1 MDFEF
6 GLAVQVLAQYRELT
20 CLLFLLY
27 SCIINIIN
35 TMKKTEVLLAILG
48 ILIFGKFVSAQGL
61 PLTAKNLKVVDK
73 KAKIGDIVSQTKKG
87 LVRSSVPYDKNI
99 IGVVGEKPIIIF
111 NRPTTTTLPIV
122 VWGETLVRVSS
133 EKGQIK
139 KGDFITS
146 SNKPGVGQKAT
157 EPGLVIG
164 RATEDLRGKEGLI
177 TAIVNIQYINPESST
192 PNNIVGKIISGLEKA
207 KNIPKWLRYIFALL
221 VGAGSF
227 IIGFFSLVKAL
238 REGITGIS
246 RNPLARKSIITA
258 MVFNLIGILILTM
271 AGLGLSLFVIL
282 YI

>member
-1 MDFEF
+1 MD
-6 GLAVQVLAQYRELT
+6 
-20 CLLFLLY
+20 
-27 SCIINIIN
+27 IINKIN
-35 TMKKTEVLLAILG
+35 KMKKIKVLLVILG
-48 ILIFGKFVSAQGL
+48 ILTFGKFVSAQGL
-61 PLTAKNLKVVDK
+61 PLTAKNLKVVDE
-73 KAKIGDIVSQTKKG
+73 KAKVGDIISQTENG

-99 IGVVGEKPIIIF
+99 IGVVGENPIMIF
-111 NRPTTTTLPIV
+111 NKATTTTLPIV
-122 VWGETLVRVSS
+122 IWGETLVRVSN
-133 EKGQIK
+133 ENGQIK
-139 KGDFITS
+139 KGDYITS

-157 EPGLVIG
+157 DRGLVIG
-164 RATEDLRGKEGLI
+164 RATEDLRENEGLI
-177 TAIVNIQYINPESST
+177 TALINIQHINPEPQSSP
-192 PNNIVGKIISGLEKA
+192 PNDIIGKIISGLGKTR
-207 KNIPKWLRYIFALL
+207 NIPKWLRYTFALL